1 MCGEVYQSSTAEQC
15 CSNNNDPQQRTANTA
30 ELSNLNPTAE
40 LSNGLAPCPAA
51 PDQAQLP
58 VPVPAGV
65 REAAA
70 GHLGRCSSA
79 VSAQVPGYPP
89 PRVWGPAS
97 ASPGLVRVC
106 CAPALHGFSHSG
118 RLSRQTQRHQPDWT
132 SPPETCWPYTRRRA
146 LSPAG
151 VAHVTWD
158 VATGRGKS

>member
-89 PRVWGPAS
+89 PGSGGLRPRLLGWCAS
-97 ASPGLVRVC
+97 AVPQPCMV
-106 CAPALHGFSHSG
+106 SHTRAGSQG
-118 RLSRQTQRHQPDWT
+118 
-132 SPPETCWPYTRRRA
+132 RRRGTSQTGRA
-146 LSPAG
+146 PLRPAG
-151 VAHVTWD
+151 LTPAD
-158 VATGRGKS
+158 VP